1 LITSFDR
8 IRRGRLPWGLL
19 GAAVLVLLGES
30 FLAVRDIAF
39 TSPLLSSWSMGGES
53 LRREAPRAE
62 VLCLGDSLLKFGVAP
77 RVLEERLGR
86 RAYNGGVLA
95 NSPTM
100 TYFLA
105 RRAIEAGARPR
116 ALVVEFN
123 PMFLDGPPFGSR
135 QWVEMIGP
143 RECLDL
149 AWTGRD
155 AGFFART
162 MTGRLFRSV
171 RRRFEVREN
180 IMAALRGEVSSMPP
194 IIHATWRNGNVNR
207 GALLM
212 PPYGPVG
219 TVDPANLTAEFARPN
234 WTCDPVQE
242 HYLRRLLMLAEAH
255 AVPVVWL
262 VPPVSPAVQ
271 AVRDQVAMEEPHS
284 QFLRSL
290 QARFPGL
297 VVVDG
302 RRCGYD
308 GPAFTDPLHLSAR
321 GASALSIDLAEALR
335 PIVEGR
341 EAGPRWVNLPPYRE
355 RPVGVPLEDL
365 NQSRTALNHRKTAIR

>member
-1 LITSFDR
+1 LIASDDQP
-8 IRRGRLPWGLL
+8 RRGRLPWGLL
-19 GAAVLVLLGES
+19 GAAALVLLGES
-30 FLAVRDIAF
+30 FLASRDIAF
-39 TSPLLSSWSMGGES
+39 TNPLVTSWSMGGES

-95 NSPTM
+95 NSPAM

-105 RRAIEAGARPR
+105 RRAIEAGARPK

-123 PMFLDGPPFGSR
+123 PTFLDGPPFGSR
-135 QWVEMIGP
+135 QWAEMIGP

-149 AWTGRD
+149 AWSGRD

-180 IMAALRGEVSSMPP
+180 VMAALRGEVSATPSM
-194 IIHATWRNGNVNR
+194 IHATWRNGNVNR

-212 PPYGPVG
+212 PPYGPRG
-219 TVDPANLTAEFARPN
+219 TVDPANLAAEFARPH
-234 WTCDPVQE
+234 WSCDPVQA
-242 HYLRRLLMLAEAH
+242 HYLRRLLKLAGAH
-255 AVPVVWL
+255 SVPVVWL
-262 VPPVSPAVQ
+262 LPPVSPAVQ
-271 AVRDQVAMEEPHS
+271 AVRDQVGMEEPHAR
-284 QFLRSL
+284 FLRGL

-297 VVVDG
+297 TVVDG

-308 GPAFTDPLHLSAR
+308 GPAFTDPIHLSVR
-321 GASALSIDLAEALR
+321 GASALSVDLAEAIR
-335 PIVEGR
+335 PVVEGR
-341 EAGPRWVNLPPYRE
+341 AGGPRWVGLPPYCE
-355 RPVGVPLEDL
+355 RPVGVPVEDL
-365 NQSRTALNHRKTAIR
+365 DQSRTALKDRAAAIR